1 MLRDRDAAA
10 RCARRWWVV
19 THSVPLTSAALASRP
34 PLGVWGE
41 RRGQLCTILH
51 SRWIFPRDNEWI
63 FSPTGPLLDLGSNS
77 GQCLRA

>member
-1 MLRDRDAAA
+1 MAYALLLLMPPFLEVPVRTGRQSQRRKSAVLA
-10 RCARRWWVV
+10 RN
-19 THSVPLTSAALASRP
+19 TINSIKK
-34 PLGVWGE
+34 
-41 RRGQLCTILH
+41 QLCTILH